1 MPNQNSK
8 EEEEKRLGRNLAS
21 IRTKMRLKQYEG
33 KNLEEAENLE
43 DRKILQILRNLD
55 EEYGKGQSLKNILEI
70 ENWCQT
76 NYGDKEIWERK
87 LPNQNSKEEEEKRLG
102 QAWGSIRTKLKQYD
116 GKDFEEVENMED
128 RKILEIVK
136 KLDEEYGKSISLK
149 NILEIENW
157 CKINY
162 GDKEVWKKRLPS
174 QKSKEE
180 EEKRL
185 GRNLSGIRTRMR
197 LKQYEEKDGE
207 EVVKLLKNLDEEYGK
222 SVVLKRVLEI
232 ENWCK
237 TNYGDKEI
245 CERKLPSTC
254 SNNEEEKRL
263 ASSLRNIRTKL
274 KKYEGKEPEEI
285 ENIEDR
291 EVLEIVRILDEEYNP
306 NKRKTQILQ
315 QAKATRDK
323 AKYQNNEA
331 RKLEQQVS
339 EQLMKRGKTYDEK

>member
-1 MPNQNSK
+1 
-8 EEEEKRLGRNLAS
+8 
-21 IRTKMRLKQYEG
+21 
-33 KNLEEAENLE
+33 
-43 DRKILQILRNLD
+43 
-55 EEYGKGQSLKNILEI
+55 
-70 ENWCQT
+70 
-76 NYGDKEIWERK
+76 
-87 LPNQNSKEEEEKRLG
+87 
-102 QAWGSIRTKLKQYD
+102 
-116 GKDFEEVENMED
+116 MED